1 MIAVGWDPGLA
12 TLGFGVL
19 DLQPAST
26 RVLEY
31 GDIGEPDASLSN
43 AERLNRICA
52 KVDGIMNRWCP
63 DVAGIEAQA
72 GVHAGKDR
80 EGQPT
85 HISLRFVH
93 AVTGILRMAACTA
106 LAEPIPCY
114 EPQPVSVKVAL
125 LGRGHGHAEKAAIK
139 AGVERLLGVK
149 RPSSHAADALAVAIC
164 AVRLHRVAE
173 RAARARD
180 IRQQA
185 LLR

>member
-1 MIAVGWDPGLA
+1 MIAVGFDPGLA

-31 GDIGEPDASLSN
+31 GDIGEPDAQLPN
-43 AERLNRICA
+43 AERLNRICV

-63 DVAGIEAQA
+63 DVMGIEAQA
-72 GVHAGKDR
+72 GVHVGKDR
-80 EGQPT
+80 EGQPG
-85 HISLRFVH
+85 HLSLRFVH

-106 LAEPIPCY
+106 LAEAIPCY

-173 RAARARD
+173 RAARAREV
-180 IRQQA
+180 RQQA